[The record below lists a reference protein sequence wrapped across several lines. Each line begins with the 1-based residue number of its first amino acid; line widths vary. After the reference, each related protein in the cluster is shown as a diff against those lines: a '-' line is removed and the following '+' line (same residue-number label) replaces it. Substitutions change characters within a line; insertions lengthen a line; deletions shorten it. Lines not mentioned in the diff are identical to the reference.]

1 MLTTKSVMEAITND
15 LTTNGIAAKGS
26 VVITD
31 KGATIDFAVSDE
43 YLPKCIAKMHV
54 CLLGCAEEID
64 EVGER
69 FVLVSVFATY
79 LDEHDGETHH
89 YHDRYSVY
97 NEVVGPV
104 EVMNELLWE
113 VGDKSLHD
121 YFDRITHC
129 N

>member
-15 LTTNGIAAKGS
+15 LTTNGIAEKGS

-31 KGATIDFAVSDE
+31 KGVTIDFAVSDE

-54 CLLGCAEEID
+54 CLLGCTEDID
-64 EVGER
+64 EVGEC

-97 NEVVGPV
+97 DEVVGPA
-104 EVMNELLWE
+104 EVMNALLWE
-113 VGDKSLHD
+113 VGDKSLP
-121 YFDRITHC
+121 YIFDRTTPLR
-129 N
+129 

>member
-31 KGATIDFAVSDE
+31 EGVTIDFAVSDE

-104 EVMNELLWE
+104 EVMNALLWE

-121 YFDRITHC
+121 YFDRITRC

>member
-31 KGATIDFAVSDE
+31 EGVTIDFAVSDE

-54 CLLGCAEEID
+54 CLFGCAEEID
-64 EVGER
+64 EEGER
-69 FVLVSVFATY
+69 FIPVSALATY
-79 LDEHDGETHH
+79 LDERDGETHC
-89 YHDRYSVY
+89 YYNRYSVY

-104 EVMNELLWE
+104 EVMNALLWD

-121 YFDRITHC
+121 YFDHITRC

>member
-31 KGATIDFAVSDE
+31 EGVTIDFAVSDE

-104 EVMNELLWE
+104 EVMNALLWE

-121 YFDRITHC
+121 FFDRITHC

>member
-1 MLTTKSVMEAITND
+1 MLTTKSVMEAIIND
-15 LTTNGIAAKGS
+15 LTTNDIAAKGS

-31 KGATIDFAVSDE
+31 EGVTIDFVVADE
-43 YLPKCIAKMHV
+43 YQPKCIAKMHML
-54 CLLGCAEEID
+54 LLGCAKDID
-64 EVGER
+64 EEGET
-69 FVLVSVFATY
+69 FIPVSAFATY
-79 LDEHDGETHH
+79 LDEHDGETHC

-97 NEVVGPV
+97 NEVVGPA
-104 EVMNELLWE
+104 EVMNALLWE

>member
-1 MLTTKSVMEAITND
+1 MLTTKSVMEAITNA

-69 FVLVSVFATY
+69 FVPVSVFATY

-104 EVMNELLWE
+104 EVMNTLLWD